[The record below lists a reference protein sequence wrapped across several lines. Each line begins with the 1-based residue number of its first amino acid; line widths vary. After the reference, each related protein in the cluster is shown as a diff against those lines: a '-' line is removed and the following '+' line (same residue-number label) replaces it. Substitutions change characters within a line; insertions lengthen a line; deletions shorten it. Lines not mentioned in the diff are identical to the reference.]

1 MSELQGGAAFILMHG
16 RDPYPAAQYCQVE
29 RTRVW
34 VRPIV
39 APRSDEDLAA
49 IAEGIRWH
57 AMDIHKSA
65 LVGYSAESMFDLVE
79 AAEHYPAFLPWC
91 ADAKILTRDES
102 VVVANLT
109 VNYHGVRFNF
119 TTRNPKRRPEW
130 LAVTLERG
138 PFRRFEG
145 EWRITALAPSACKIE
160 FTFRYDFDAAMVR
173 TLAGPVFDRI
183 ANTFVDAF
191 VKRAEDVFGTSPSD
205 GVATPTAT
213 GATTDD
219 RRD

>member
-1 MSELQGGAAFILMHG
+1 MGELYRAAHCEGDQPRVGATNCRPR
-16 RDPYPAAQYCQVE
+16 RD
-29 RTRVW
+29 
-34 VRPIV
+34 
-39 APRSDEDLAA
+39 DDLAA
-49 IAEGIRWH
+49 VDEGIRWH
-57 AMDIHKSA
+57 GMDIRKSA
-65 LVGYSAESMFDLVE
+65 LVGYSAESMFDLIE

-102 VVVANLT
+102 VVAANIT

-119 TTRNPKRRPEW
+119 TTRNPKRRPDW
-130 LAVTLERG
+130 MAVTLERG

-145 EWRITALAPSACKIE
+145 EWRLTPLAPSACKIE
-160 FTFRYDFDAAMVR
+160 FTFRYDFEAAMVR

-191 VKRAEDVFGTSPSD
+191 VKRAEDVFGTSQERSDAAASPS
-205 GVATPTAT
+205 AT
-213 GATTDD
+213 GATSND